1 MPKQCGIFF
10 LAQFLRGGIF
20 NGAKKRRHSV
30 SIWLSFNAPYGSNG
44 LIVMWWCGVMGSAWL
59 ALWLTL
65 VRRWCGV
72 MDGASKQDMGSTW
85 LALLVAQVW
94 RWCGAGTA
102 LWVAQASGLNRGNLS
117 GGASR
122 AQPLPKIAGSGAW
135 LSYAKHRSF
144 AIVHKRVKPRHIN
157 VCIKSCINAFLRKFV
172 KCFYINV

>member
-1 MPKQCGIFF
+1 MMPKQCGIFF
-10 LAQFLRGGIF
+10 LAIFLRGGIF

-44 LIVMWWCGVMGSAWL
+44 LIVMCWCVYG
-59 ALWLTL
+59 
-65 VRRWCGV
+65 WCMAGV
-72 MDGASKQDMGSTW
+72 MDGVMGGEGT
-85 LALLVAQVW
+85 AYGW
-94 RWCGAGTA
+94 RWYGV
-102 LWVAQASGLNRGNLS
+102 WVAQASGLNRGSLS
-117 GGASR
+117 AAPSR
-122 AQPLPKIAGSGAW
+122 TQPLPKIAGSCAW